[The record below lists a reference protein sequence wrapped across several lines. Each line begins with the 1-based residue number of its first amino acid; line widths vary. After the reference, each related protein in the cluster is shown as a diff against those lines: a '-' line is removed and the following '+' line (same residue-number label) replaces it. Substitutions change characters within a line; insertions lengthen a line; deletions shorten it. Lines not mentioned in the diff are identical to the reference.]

1 MRGSQLCRG
10 STEDVFV
17 SLTLKDGKE
26 GAMNAVPS
34 DK

>member
-1 MRGSQLCRG
+1 MRGNQLCRG
-10 STEDVFV
+10 STEEVFL

-26 GAMNAVPS
+26 GAMNTVPS